1 MSPRSAVA
9 IAVLACVAAASLER
23 IGPFTIS
30 STLHAQE
37 DRALPRI
44 RIDAIAVDRRGAVVR
59 TLAPSDFEVQE
70 GETAVTLDE
79 ARFVEDDAR
88 AIGIYLDEYHITAGP
103 NADRARDA
111 LLQVVE
117 RDLGPNDVVIVMK
130 PLDSLF
136 TLQPAASLADVRSA
150 VATLQGRKG
159 DLAPQTDYERTYMS
173 GTSDRIEAARAQV
186 AVSALNA
193 LAVRLSSLNDRRKTL
208 LVVTE
213 GLDPSPTRRGQEFLA
228 TVDSVTRSAN
238 RGHVSI
244 YPIDPQPIE
253 GRTAASPVLG
263 LADATRGQ
271 IVTTTSTGDLTAP
284 IRAALADAS
293 KYYLLT
299 YRRALDESGRFH
311 PVQVKVKQPGVQVR
325 ARAGYWAPSVS
336 DRLGAELVALANRP
350 APPVRVEP
358 MRRNSPLIRPWF
370 GLSLTDAGRMRVT
383 FVWEPTPGMPG
394 AATSL
399 TAARLEL
406 TVLGDNDKIVFQG
419 PVLPTGPVVTKGAE
433 PSSAVF
439 ETEPGRLKLRMKIE
453 DATRRQID
461 SDVRDLE
468 VRDVRGKVTI
478 GTPEFLRARNALEL
492 RALHNNPDAVP
503 VSSREFSRSE
513 RLLIRFPAYAPGGAE
528 VSLSARLLNFAGQPM
543 RTLNVQVG
551 RGDQREIEV
560 SLAGLASGEYLL
572 ELAATSSAG
581 QITERVSFRV
591 TT

>member
-1 MSPRSAVA
+1 MASVGRSPW
-9 IAVLACVAAASLER
+9 
-23 IGPFTIS
+23 TIS
-30 STLHAQE
+30 ATVLAQE
-37 DRALPRI
+37 DRPLPLI
-44 RIDAIAVDRRGAVVR
+44 RIDAIAVDRRGEVVR

-70 GETAVTLDE
+70 GGAAIALDE
-79 ARFVEDDAR
+79 ARFVEDSAR

-103 NADRARDA
+103 NAERARDA
-111 LLQVVE
+111 LLEIVD
-117 RDLGPNDVVIVMK
+117 RDLRPDDVVVVMK

-136 TLQPAASLADVRSA
+136 GLQPAAGLADVRGA

-159 DLAPQTDYERTYMS
+159 DLSPRTDYERNHMT
-173 GTSDRIEAARAQV
+173 GTAERIVAARAQV

-213 GLDPSPTRRGQEFLA
+213 GLDPSPARRGQEFLA
-228 TVDSVTRSAN
+228 TVGSVTRSAN
-238 RGHVSI
+238 RGNVSI
-244 YPIDPQPIE
+244 YPVDPRLIE
-253 GRTAASPVLG
+253 DRSAESPVLG
-263 LADATRGQ
+263 LADATSGQ
-271 IVTTTSTGDLTAP
+271 IVTSTASGDLTAS
-284 IRAALADAS
+284 IRTALADAS
-293 KYYLLT
+293 TYYLLT
-299 YRRALDESGRFH
+299 YRKPLDESGRFH
-311 PVQVKVKQPGVQVR
+311 PVQVKVKRPGVQLR
-325 ARAGYWAPSVS
+325 ARSGYWAPSAS
-336 DRLGAELVALANRP
+336 DRLGADLVALANRP
-350 APPVRVEP
+350 PPPVRVEP

-383 FVWEPTPGMPG
+383 FVWEPSSGVPG
-394 AATSL
+394 AAKSL

-419 PVLPTGPVVTKGAE
+419 PVLPTGGVVTKGAE

-439 ETEPGRLKLRMKIE
+439 ETEPGRLRLRMKIE

-543 RTLNVQVG
+543 RTLDVQAG

-581 QITERVSFRV
+581 QVTERVSFRV